1 VKVTN
6 LTLTDYRLSLYKI
19 MRVIFILLT
28 IAATLL
34 SILIAG
40 LIILS
45 ISVGGGNVLLPGF
58 GLVIALPFFI
68 FVLMIIDAAIIALA
82 FLIRRLSLKKFV

>member
-1 VKVTN
+1 
-6 LTLTDYRLSLYKI
+6 

-34 SILIAG
+34 SVLILA

-45 ISVGGGNVLLPGF
+45 IISGGGNVLLPGL
-58 GLVIALPFFI
+58 GLVIAIPFII
-68 FVLMIIDAAIIALA
+68 FVLLMIDALIIALA
-82 FLIRRLSLKKFV
+82 FLIRRLSLKKLD